1 MCSFIKT
8 CRDRTCKKI
17 IGDTPVLLLDD
28 VLSELDRNRQN
39 FLLESISDIQTIV
52 TCTGLEE
59 FIDKSLALDRIFKV
73 TNGTVQI
80 EK

>member
-1 MCSFIKT
+1 MEK
-8 CRDRTCKKI
+8 
-17 IGDTPVLLLDD
+17 L
-28 VLSELDRNRQN
+28 
-39 FLLESISDIQTIV
+39 SDIQTIV

-73 TNGTVQI
+73 TDGTVKI